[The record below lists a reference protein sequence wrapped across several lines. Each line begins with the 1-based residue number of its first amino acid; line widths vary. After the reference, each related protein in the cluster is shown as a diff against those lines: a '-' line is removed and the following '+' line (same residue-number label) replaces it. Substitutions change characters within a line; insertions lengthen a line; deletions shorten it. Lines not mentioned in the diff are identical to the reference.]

1 VSITIKT
8 ALPKEKGGTQS
19 CEKKIAWEIAIASQI
34 TWLFKIM
41 MSFAITLLIIFKN
54 E

>member
-1 VSITIKT
+1 MPLAIKV
-8 ALPKEKGGTQS
+8 AVPKEKGVTQP
-19 CEKKIAWEIAIASQI
+19 CEKEITWEITIASQI
-34 TWLFKIM
+34 TWLSKIM